1 MAQTVGK
8 ANYAASSAR
17 AKSRKSS
24 LIDKVR
30 MKQLLQQDVNALSA
44 SIADSGYRPDLDVY
58 ASRLDGAELIEAALS
73 HNLDRDL
80 AEVLHFCTGAVR
92 DQVAIYAQRFE
103 FANAK
108 TVLRAIHSGAD
119 SDVLRTEIL
128 PEENHSNKKWLE
140 LTTKSK
146 TLAEAI
152 YNMGSTPWGKA
163 LSRLP
168 EGSTLQEMEDALD
181 KAYYSH
187 ALDSVS
193 APGSDF
199 TLKKYLKTEIDH
211 KNIVNIL
218 RSIRQ
223 GIDQDTMAKI
233 MIPGGQSISKETLA
247 SMVKE
252 KSSIDAIET
261 LVKKSHGFDSRGL
274 IEAIEASEE
283 GTLDP
288 VIQLLV
294 KKRDAL
300 LYSMSHRSPVSV
312 LPVVHYIE
320 SKTHEVQN
328 LRLLVRGKAAGLS
341 IEVIKEHMGDSME
354 IVVIGSHE
362 FTLGFQL
369 AGVTRLHHPSTNKEM
384 ESTINDLL
392 KDSTVG
398 IIVVDNSDLAQLS
411 ERLRERIAESIT
423 PTVLGIGTQ
432 EDNTLRESI
441 KSALGVDLWK

>member
-119 SDVLRTEIL
+119 LDVMRTEIL

-152 YNMGSTPWGKA
+152 YNMGSTPWGEGPLEITRRIHLA
-163 LSRLP
+163 RDGRRSRQGVLFACTRLCLRSRL
-168 EGSTLQEMEDALD
+168 
-181 KAYYSH
+181 
-187 ALDSVS
+187 
-193 APGSDF
+193 
-199 TLKKYLKTEIDH
+199 
-211 KNIVNIL
+211 
-218 RSIRQ
+218 
-223 GIDQDTMAKI
+223 
-233 MIPGGQSISKETLA
+233 
-247 SMVKE
+247 
-252 KSSIDAIET
+252 
-261 LVKKSHGFDSRGL
+261 
-274 IEAIEASEE
+274 
-283 GTLDP
+283 
-288 VIQLLV
+288 
-294 KKRDAL
+294 
-300 LYSMSHRSPVSV
+300 
-312 LPVVHYIE
+312 
-320 SKTHEVQN
+320 
-328 LRLLVRGKAAGLS
+328 
-341 IEVIKEHMGDSME
+341 
-354 IVVIGSHE
+354 
-362 FTLGFQL
+362 
-369 AGVTRLHHPSTNKEM
+369 
-384 ESTINDLL
+384 
-392 KDSTVG
+392 
-398 IIVVDNSDLAQLS
+398 
-411 ERLRERIAESIT
+411 
-423 PTVLGIGTQ
+423 
-432 EDNTLRESI
+432 
-441 KSALGVDLWK
+441 